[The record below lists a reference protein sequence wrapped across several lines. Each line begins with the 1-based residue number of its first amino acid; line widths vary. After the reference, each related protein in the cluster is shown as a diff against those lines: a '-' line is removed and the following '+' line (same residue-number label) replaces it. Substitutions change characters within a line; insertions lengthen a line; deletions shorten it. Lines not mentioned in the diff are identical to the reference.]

1 MAQMC
6 CRVKE
11 DDAMLQGVKPCR
23 AGVIYRKGLRT
34 VDKVNRKNES
44 KFEK

>member
-1 MAQMC
+1 MAQMG

-11 DDAMLQGVKPCR
+11 DDAMLGVKPCR